1 MGERGCRPTC
11 GEVCSSKEGCLDTSS
26 RRPEDSPEVR
36 FEVGL
41 TKGTRGG
48 RKSEMSPC
56 LLFVVH
62 VYMKWGEQE
71 GDQIWGGG
79 DGVFCELS

>member
-1 MGERGCRPTC
+1 MWGGF
-11 GEVCSSKEGCLDTSS
+11 S
-26 RRPEDSPEVR
+26 RRPEANPEVR

-41 TKGTRGG
+41 NVGTREG

-56 LLFVVH
+56 LWFE
-62 VYMKWGEQE
+62 YMKWGEQE